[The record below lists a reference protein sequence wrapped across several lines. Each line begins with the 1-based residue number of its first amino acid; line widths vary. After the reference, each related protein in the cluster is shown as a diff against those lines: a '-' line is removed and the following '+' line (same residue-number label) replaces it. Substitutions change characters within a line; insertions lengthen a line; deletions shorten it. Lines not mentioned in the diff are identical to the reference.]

1 MPGRE
6 AEFFS
11 EASVKRVFPKSF
23 SSKKTKV
30 DTYIASLCRKAERGT
45 TAHSEAELTD
55 VASNF
60 ISTNSLHIHDEFSP
74 VLPGAS
80 KKRNSGKQADEL
92 SKSLNP
98 GMQKVQRLESA
109 VLRDSSARTTN
120 RLSNRLLYLTPS
132 ESQASRR
139 RLTPSSQASR

>member
-1 MPGRE
+1 MPGKE

-11 EASVKRVFPKSF
+11 KATVKRVFPKSF
-23 SSKKTKV
+23 SRKKTKV
-30 DTYIASLCRKAERGT
+30 DTYIASLCRKADRGT

-60 ISTNSLHIHDEFSP
+60 ISTNSLQIIDEFSP

-80 KKRNSGKQADEL
+80 KKRNSGKQAEL